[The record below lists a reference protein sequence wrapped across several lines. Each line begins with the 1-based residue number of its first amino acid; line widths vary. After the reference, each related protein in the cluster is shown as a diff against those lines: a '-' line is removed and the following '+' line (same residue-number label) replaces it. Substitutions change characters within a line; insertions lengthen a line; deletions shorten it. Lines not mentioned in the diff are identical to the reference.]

1 MIEDSPD
8 KTILFQLAGGLLAF
22 FDLMSIWSLLKT
34 FLSNPGFVTDYYKSI
49 QVGGPPAR
57 PLNRTQTPR
66 VDGDGADPSSNAT
79 REYAVY
85 KVDEFPTEEA

>member
-49 QVGGPPAR
+49 
-57 PLNRTQTPR
+57 
-66 VDGDGADPSSNAT
+66 
-79 REYAVY
+79 
-85 KVDEFPTEEA
+85 

>member
-1 MIEDSPD
+1 MVCLALWLQIYIAHTFLTQSIPKMIEDSPD

-49 QVGGPPAR
+49 
-57 PLNRTQTPR
+57 
-66 VDGDGADPSSNAT
+66 
-79 REYAVY
+79 
-85 KVDEFPTEEA
+85 

>member
-8 KTILFQLAGGLLAF
+8 KTILFQLAGGFLAF

-49 QVGGPPAR
+49 
-57 PLNRTQTPR
+57 
-66 VDGDGADPSSNAT
+66 
-79 REYAVY
+79 
-85 KVDEFPTEEA
+85 